1 MKYNDNGTYKDIYV
15 KTFDTLPIN
24 SIVGYTSSTIPSGW
38 ESIGNNQIKKVSQAV
53 SQDYSVNGTYN
64 TSQSQAYSCKYINDT
79 LGKEVI
85 YSGALQG
92 TQTTTLSNVKRFL
105 KIYAVANDT
114 TPKTQIITYEID
126 TERETTAYGSG
137 IGIAY
142 DEVGGL
148 DYYLS
153 EASYN
158 SSTGVLT
165 HTRTGFFKIGAGT
178 YTARNTNDKYVIYR
192 VETYN

>member
-1 MKYNDNGTYKDIYV
+1 MR
-15 KTFDTLPIN
+15 
-24 SIVGYTSSTIPSGW
+24 
-38 ESIGNNQIKKVSQAV
+38 IKKVSQGV

-105 KIYAVANDT
+105 KIYATGNQQT
-114 TPKTQIITYEID
+114 TGINSIIYEID
-126 TERETTAYGSG
+126 TSLQDVTYGSG
-137 IGIAY
+137 VVIAW

-148 DYYLS
+148 DYYIS
-153 EASYN
+153 ESKFDKTN
-158 SSTGVLT
+158 NTFT
-165 HTRTGFFKIGAGT
+165 HTRTGFLKVSSNPAFT
-178 YTARNTNDKYVIYR
+178 PRNTNARYIIYR
-192 VETYN
+192 IDTYD

>member
-1 MKYNDNGTYKDIYV
+1 MR
-15 KTFDTLPIN
+15 
-24 SIVGYTSSTIPSGW
+24 
-38 ESIGNNQIKKVSQAV
+38 IKKVSQAV

-105 KIYAVANDT
+105 KIYATLNYQTNGCGTV
-114 TPKTQIITYEID
+114 IYEID
-126 TERETTAYGSG
+126 TSKNTLTYGSG
-137 IGIAY
+137 ISIAW

-148 DYYLS
+148 DYYVS

-178 YTARNTNDKYVIYR
+178 YTARNTNDRYVIYR
-192 VETYN
+192 IDTYD

>member
-1 MKYNDNGTYKDIYV
+1 MR
-15 KTFDTLPIN
+15 
-24 SIVGYTSSTIPSGW
+24 
-38 ESIGNNQIKKVSQAV
+38 IKKVSQAV

-114 TPKTQIITYEID
+114 SPSAQTISYEID
-126 TERETTAYGSG
+126 TERQTTTYGSG

-165 HTRTGFFKIGAGT
+165 HTRTGFFKIGSGT
-178 YTARNTNDKYVIYR
+178 YTARNTNAKYVIYR